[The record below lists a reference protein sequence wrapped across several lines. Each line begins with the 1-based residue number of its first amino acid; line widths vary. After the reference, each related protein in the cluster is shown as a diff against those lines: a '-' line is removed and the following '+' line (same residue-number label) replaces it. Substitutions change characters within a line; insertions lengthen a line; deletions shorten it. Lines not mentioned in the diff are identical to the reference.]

1 MIGSLRGRL
10 LDRGPDGELL
20 IEVGGVGHR
29 VQVTPSTSVTI
40 GELDGE
46 VFVHTHHAVRE
57 DSETLYGFATIA
69 ERRVF
74 ESLIS
79 AHGVGPALGLAIL
92 SVHGPDALRRFGPE
106 RTTFGRDA
114 VGEYTAATQLW
125 TDVAGAPVLET
136 TTREYGDSTWVLQQR
151 WPAGCAN
158 GGARDGNEVLGAF
171 PTFDT
176 PPNAP
181 TLNYASWGGNQL
193 SDATVGRWLPERAA
207 AAAAPAP
214 PCTA

>member
-40 GELDGE
+40 GEVDGE

-92 SVHGPDALRRFGPE
+92 SVHGPDALRRAVAEDDVAALCLVPGVGKKTAARLVMELKSKLDLPE
-106 RTTFGRDA
+106 GEIAVPSGDGGQASA
-114 VGEYTAATQLW
+114 VGDSRADVRTALEGLGYGADEIHAVLVDLPAEGDVGGCSRMRFVGLPRGCDPVPVAT
-125 TDVAGAPVLET
+125 D
-136 TTREYGDSTWVLQQR
+136 
-151 WPAGCAN
+151 C
-158 GGARDGNEVLGAF
+158 
-171 PTFDT
+171 
-176 PPNAP
+176 
-181 TLNYASWGGNQL
+181 
-193 SDATVGRWLPERAA
+193 
-207 AAAAPAP
+207 
-214 PCTA
+214 

>member
-79 AHGVGPALGLAIL
+79 AHGVGPALGLAVL
-92 SVHGPDALRRFGPE
+92 SVHGPDALRR
-106 RTTFGRDA
+106 A
-114 VGEYTAATQLW
+114 VAEDDVAALCLVPGVGKKTAARLVMELKSQL
-125 TDVAGAPVLET
+125 DLPEGEIAVPS
-136 TTREYGDSTWVLQQR
+136 GDSGQASASGDSRADVRTALEGLGYGADEIHAVLVDL
-151 WPAGCAN
+151 PTEGDV
-158 GGARDGNEVLGAF
+158 GGLLKDALRRL
-171 PTFDT
+171 
-176 PPNAP
+176 
-181 TLNYASWGGNQL
+181 ASG
-193 SDATVGRWLPERAA
+193 V
-207 AAAAPAP
+207 
-214 PCTA
+214 

>member
-10 LDRGPDGELL
+10 LDRGHDGELL
-20 IEVGGVGHR
+20 IEVAGVGYR

-40 GELDGE
+40 GDLDGE

-92 SVHGPDALRRFGPE
+92 SVHGPDALRRAVAEDDVAALCLVPGVGKKTATRLVMELKSKLDLPD
-106 RTTFGRDA
+106 GDVVVLSDDGSPAA
-114 VGEYTAATQLW
+114 VG
-125 TDVAGAPVLET
+125 
-136 TTREYGDSTWVLQQR
+136 
-151 WPAGCAN
+151 
-158 GGARDGNEVLGAF
+158 GGARADV
-171 PTFDT
+171 
-176 PPNAP
+176 
-181 TLNYASWGGNQL
+181 
-193 SDATVGRWLPERAA
+193 RAA
-207 AAAAPAP
+207 LEGLGYAADEIHAVLVDLPAEGD
-214 PCTA
+214 TGELLKDALRRLATGV

>member
-92 SVHGPDALRRFGPE
+92 SVHGPDALRR
-106 RTTFGRDA
+106 A
-114 VGEYTAATQLW
+114 VAEDDVAALCLVPGVGKKTAARLVMELKSKL
-125 TDVAGAPVLET
+125 DLPEGEIAVPS
-136 TTREYGDSTWVLQQR
+136 GDSGQASASGDSRADVRTALEGLGYGAEEIHAVLVDL
-151 WPAGCAN
+151 PTEGDV
-158 GGARDGNEVLGAF
+158 GGLLKDALRRL
-171 PTFDT
+171 
-176 PPNAP
+176 
-181 TLNYASWGGNQL
+181 ASG
-193 SDATVGRWLPERAA
+193 V
-207 AAAAPAP
+207 
-214 PCTA
+214 

>member
-40 GELDGE
+40 GEVDGE

-57 DSETLYGFATIA
+57 DSETLYGFATIT

-92 SVHGPDALRRFGPE
+92 SVHGPDALRR
-106 RTTFGRDA
+106 A
-114 VGEYTAATQLW
+114 VAEDDVAALCLVPGVGKKTAARLVMELKSKL
-125 TDVAGAPVLET
+125 DLPEGEIAVPS
-136 TTREYGDSTWVLQQR
+136 GDSGQASASGDSRADVRTALKGLGYGADEIHAVLADL
-151 WPAGCAN
+151 PNEGDV
-158 GGARDGNEVLGAF
+158 GGLLKDALRRL
-171 PTFDT
+171 
-176 PPNAP
+176 
-181 TLNYASWGGNQL
+181 ASG
-193 SDATVGRWLPERAA
+193 V
-207 AAAAPAP
+207 
-214 PCTA
+214 

>member
-92 SVHGPDALRRFGPE
+92 SVHGPDALRR
-106 RTTFGRDA
+106 A
-114 VGEYTAATQLW
+114 VAEDDVAALCLVPGVGKKTAARLVMELKSKL
-125 TDVAGAPVLET
+125 DLPEGEIAVPS
-136 TTREYGDSTWVLQQR
+136 GDSGQASTSGDSRADVRTALEGLGYGADEIHAVLVDL
-151 WPAGCAN
+151 PTEGDV
-158 GGARDGNEVLGAF
+158 GGLLKDALRRL
-171 PTFDT
+171 
-176 PPNAP
+176 
-181 TLNYASWGGNQL
+181 ASG
-193 SDATVGRWLPERAA
+193 V
-207 AAAAPAP
+207 
-214 PCTA
+214 

>member
-92 SVHGPDALRRFGPE
+92 SVHGPDALRR
-106 RTTFGRDA
+106 A
-114 VGEYTAATQLW
+114 VAEDDVAALCLVPGVGKKTAARLVMELKSKL
-125 TDVAGAPVLET
+125 DLPEGEIAVPF
-136 TTREYGDSTWVLQQR
+136 GDSGQASASGDSRADVRTALEGLGYGADEIHAVLVDL
-151 WPAGCAN
+151 PTEGDV
-158 GGARDGNEVLGAF
+158 GGLLKDALRRL
-171 PTFDT
+171 
-176 PPNAP
+176 
-181 TLNYASWGGNQL
+181 ASG
-193 SDATVGRWLPERAA
+193 V
-207 AAAAPAP
+207 
-214 PCTA
+214 

>member
-20 IEVGGVGHR
+20 VEVGGVGHR

-40 GELDGE
+40 GEIDSE

-57 DSETLYGFATIA
+57 DSETLYGFATVD

-92 SVHGPDALRRFGPE
+92 SVHGPDALRL
-106 RTTFGRDA
+106 A
-114 VGEYTAATQLW
+114 VADDDVAALCLVPGVGKKTAARLVMELKSKLDLPDGGVIVISGDGSATAATGGVRADLRSALEGLGYGS
-125 TDVAGAPVLET
+125 DEIHAVLVELPS
-136 TTREYGDSTWVLQQR
+136 EGDTADLLKDALR
-151 WPAGCAN
+151 
-158 GGARDGNEVLGAF
+158 RL
-171 PTFDT
+171 
-176 PPNAP
+176 
-181 TLNYASWGGNQL
+181 ASG
-193 SDATVGRWLPERAA
+193 V
-207 AAAAPAP
+207 
-214 PCTA
+214 

>member
-79 AHGVGPALGLAIL
+79 AHGVGPALGLAVL
-92 SVHGPDALRRFGPE
+92 SVHGPDALRR
-106 RTTFGRDA
+106 A
-114 VGEYTAATQLW
+114 VAEDDVAALCLVPGVGKKTAARLVMELKSKL
-125 TDVAGAPVLET
+125 D
-136 TTREYGDSTWVLQQR
+136 
-151 WPAGCAN
+151 
-158 GGARDGNEVLGAF
+158 
-171 PTFDT
+171 
-176 PPNAP
+176 
-181 TLNYASWGGNQL
+181 
-193 SDATVGRWLPERAA
+193 LPEGEIAVPSGDGGQTSAGSDSRSYVRTALEGLGYGA
-207 AAAAPAP
+207 DEIHAVLVDLPAEGDVGGLLKD
-214 PCTA
+214 ALRRLASGV

>member
-92 SVHGPDALRRFGPE
+92 SVHGPDALRR
-106 RTTFGRDA
+106 A
-114 VGEYTAATQLW
+114 VAEDDVAALCLVPGVGKKTAARLVMELKSKLDLPEGEIT
-125 TDVAGAPVLET
+125 VPS
-136 TTREYGDSTWVLQQR
+136 GDSGQASASGDSRADVRTALEGLGYGADEIHAVLVDL
-151 WPAGCAN
+151 PTEGDV
-158 GGARDGNEVLGAF
+158 GGLLKDALRRL
-171 PTFDT
+171 
-176 PPNAP
+176 
-181 TLNYASWGGNQL
+181 ASG
-193 SDATVGRWLPERAA
+193 V
-207 AAAAPAP
+207 
-214 PCTA
+214 

>member
-57 DSETLYGFATIA
+57 DSDTLYGFATIA

-92 SVHGPDALRRFGPE
+92 SVHGPDALRR
-106 RTTFGRDA
+106 A
-114 VGEYTAATQLW
+114 VAEDDVAALCLVPGVGKKTAARLVMELKSKL
-125 TDVAGAPVLET
+125 DLPEGEIAVPS
-136 TTREYGDSTWVLQQR
+136 GDSGQASASGDSRADVRTALEGLGYGADEIHAVLVDL
-151 WPAGCAN
+151 PTEGDV
-158 GGARDGNEVLGAF
+158 GGLLKDALRRL
-171 PTFDT
+171 
-176 PPNAP
+176 
-181 TLNYASWGGNQL
+181 ASG
-193 SDATVGRWLPERAA
+193 V
-207 AAAAPAP
+207 
-214 PCTA
+214 

>member
-40 GELDGE
+40 GELNGE

-92 SVHGPDALRRFGPE
+92 SVHGPDALRR
-106 RTTFGRDA
+106 A
-114 VGEYTAATQLW
+114 VAEDDVAALCLVPGVGKKTAARLVMELKSKL
-125 TDVAGAPVLET
+125 DLPEGEIAVPSAGSGQASAS
-136 TTREYGDSTWVLQQR
+136 GDSRADVRTALEGLGYGADEIHAVLVDL
-151 WPAGCAN
+151 PTEGDV
-158 GGARDGNEVLGAF
+158 GGLLKDALRRL
-171 PTFDT
+171 
-176 PPNAP
+176 
-181 TLNYASWGGNQL
+181 ASG
-193 SDATVGRWLPERAA
+193 V
-207 AAAAPAP
+207 
-214 PCTA
+214 